1 MNTVVD
7 QPLSIPATRVKAFR
21 KTLNGLRWGQEFYG
35 FMELHKLTSPAAKA
49 WCDKLYNADDETAKK
64 MVASVTDH
72 AN

>member
-1 MNTVVD
+1 MNAVVN

-21 KTLNGLRWGQEFYG
+21 KPLNGMRWGQAFYG
-35 FMELHKLTSPAAKA
+35 HMELHKLTSPTTKA

-64 MVASVTDH
+64 MVESVTDH